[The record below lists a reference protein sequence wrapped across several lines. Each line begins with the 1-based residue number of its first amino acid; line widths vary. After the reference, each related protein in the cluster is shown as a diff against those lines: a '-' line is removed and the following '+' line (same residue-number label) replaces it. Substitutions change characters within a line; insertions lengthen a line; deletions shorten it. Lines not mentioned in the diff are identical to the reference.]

1 MARDH
6 FKKLWSTI
14 LSNGVRQDSEGN
26 WTVINSSTNKRR
38 MDKIGSSVGGASGPS
53 SQEWIPAKIYV
64 TPEELAEIWDKQGG
78 KCYWFGIDLDITLL
92 YKDHKDWMPKHPL
105 APSIDKIDV
114 SGDYTKDNI
123 VICTRFANFGRNVC
137 DFDRFHEIV
146 KVLKG
151 KEQTVGYGYDE
162 LKDFD
167 MGYRSRK
174 YKIITPFLGENR

>member
-1 MARDH
+1 MY
-6 FKKLWSTI
+6 
-14 LSNGVRQDSEGN
+14 
-26 WTVINSSTNKRR
+26 
-38 MDKIGSSVGGASGPS
+38 KIGSSVGGASGPS

-64 TPEELAEIWDKQGG
+64 TPEELAEIWDRQGG

-92 YKDHKDWMPKHPL
+92 YKDHKDWMHKHPL

-167 MGYRSRK
+167 MGYRGRK
-174 YKIITPFLGENR
+174 YKIITPFLCENR

>member
-1 MARDH
+1 
-6 FKKLWSTI
+6 
-14 LSNGVRQDSEGN
+14 
-26 WTVINSSTNKRR
+26 
-38 MDKIGSSVGGASGPS
+38 MDKTGSSVGGASGPS

-64 TPEELAEIWDKQGG
+64 TPQDLAEIWDRQGG
-78 KCYWFGIDLDITLL
+78 KCYWFNIPLDITLL

-151 KEQTVGYGYDE
+151 TEQLVGYGYDE

-167 MGYRSRK
+167 MGYKGRK
-174 YKIITPFLGENR
+174 NRTNITPFLGENR

>member
-38 MDKIGSSVGGASGPS
+38 MEKTGSSVGGASGPS

-64 TPEELAEIWDKQGG
+64 TPEELAEIWEKQGG
-78 KCYWFGIDLDITLL
+78 KCYWFNIPLDITLL
-92 YKDHKDWMPKHPL
+92 YKDHKD
-105 APSIDKIDV
+105 
-114 SGDYTKDNI
+114 TKENI

-137 DFDRFHEIV
+137 EFDKFHEIV
-146 KVLKG
+146 DILQG
-151 KEQTVGYGYDE
+151 KQSTKNIVQ
-162 LKDFD
+162 LSLF
-167 MGYRSRK
+167 
-174 YKIITPFLGENR
+174 N